1 MKDRLTITIT
11 DVNGSK
17 HYTTH
22 KIAQKLALYLASFLF
37 VVIAIGITMILVLQS
52 EVSAMEDKKVEI
64 QQEVAQLLNENT
76 GLKLNVADKAEELD
90 VLSLKL
96 DDIEEL
102 VGLKY
107 QGHLD
112 VASRIELASLTSA
125 EKAVV
130 FQNIPSG
137 SPLGK
142 TIVTSHFGK
151 RIHPLSG
158 VEEKHGGVDL
168 RAKMN
173 TEVFSTADGVVE
185 YAAPHKKSGYGKLLI
200 ISHNYGFKTFYGHLN
215 GFEVK
220 QGDFIQK
227 GDLVALSG
235 NSGKSSAPHLHYEI
249 RYIQRRADPMSFI
262 QWDMQSY
269 ESIFSKEKYIKWPS
283 LVQAIT
289 RPMFQLPQQLLQTAQ
304 K

>member
-17 HYTTH
+17 HFTTH

-37 VVIAIGITMILVLQS
+37 LIIAIGITMILVLQK
-52 EVSAMEDKKVEI
+52 EVSVIEDKKVEI
-64 QQEVAQLLNENT
+64 QQEITQLIDENVGLRLNWD
-76 GLKLNVADKAEELD
+76 A
-90 VLSLKL
+90 LSLKL
-96 DDIEEL
+96 DDIEEM

-112 VASRIELASLTSA
+112 VASRVELASLTSA
-125 EKAVV
+125 EKAAV
-130 FQNIPSG
+130 FQNIPNG
-137 SPLGK
+137 SPLAE
-142 TIVTSHFGK
+142 TVVTSSYGK
-151 RIHPLSG
+151 RVHPISG
-158 VEEKHGGVDL
+158 VEEKHGGIDL

-173 TEVFSTADGVVE
+173 TDIFATADGVVE
-185 YAAPHKKSGYGKLLI
+185 YAASNKQSGYGKLLI

-227 GDLVALSG
+227 GDLVARSG

-249 RYIQRRADPMSFI
+249 RYIQRRANPINFI

>member
-17 HYTTH
+17 HFTTH

-37 VVIAIGITMILVLQS
+37 LIIAIGITMILVLQK
-52 EVSAMEDKKVEI
+52 EVSVIEDKKVEI
-64 QQEVAQLLNENT
+64 QQEITQLIDENVGLRLNWD
-76 GLKLNVADKAEELD
+76 A
-90 VLSLKL
+90 LSLKL
-96 DDIEEL
+96 DDIEEM

-112 VASRIELASLTSA
+112 VASRVELASLTSA
-125 EKAVV
+125 EKAAV
-130 FQNIPSG
+130 FQNIPNG
-137 SPLGK
+137 SPLAE
-142 TIVTSHFGK
+142 TVVTSSYGK
-151 RIHPLSG
+151 RVHPISG
-158 VEEKHGGVDL
+158 VEEKHGGIDL

-173 TEVFSTADGVVE
+173 TDIFAPADGVVE
-185 YAAPHKKSGYGKLLI
+185 YAASNKQSGYGKLLI

-227 GDLVALSG
+227 GDLVARSG

-249 RYIQRRADPMSFI
+249 RYIQRRANPINFI